1 MSALPDPDPTPTAD
15 DLNAIY
21 EELVEQTRMVQ
32 STRQL
37 LTNLAARRR
46 ETVRLLRGKGQTM
59 QQIANQL
66 GVSKSAIQ
74 QILS

>member
-1 MSALPDPDPTPTAD
+1 MPASSEPQSALD
-15 DLNAIY
+15 DVY
-21 EELVEQTRMVQ
+21 TELTEQTRMVQ

-46 ETVRLLRGKGQTM
+46 ETVRELRGRGQTM
-59 QQIANQL
+59 QQIADRL

>member
-1 MSALPDPDPTPTAD
+1 MSTSPDTAKPDLS
-15 DLNAIY
+15 DLY
-21 EELVEQTRMVQ
+21 TELTEQTRMVQ

-46 ETVRLLRGKGQTM
+46 ETVRELRNRGQTM
-59 QQIANQL
+59 QQIATQL

>member
-1 MSALPDPDPTPTAD
+1 MSASTEPKP
-15 DLNAIY
+15 DLNGLYTDLA
-21 EELVEQTRMVQ
+21 EQTRMVQ

-37 LTNLAARRR
+37 LTTLAARRR
-46 ETVRLLRGKGQTM
+46 ETVRELRKRGQTM
-59 QQIANQL
+59 QQIATEL

>member
-1 MSALPDPDPTPTAD
+1 MTAMPASSEPQSALD
-15 DLNAIY
+15 DIY
-21 EELVEQTRMVQ
+21 TELTEQTRMVQ

-46 ETVRLLRGKGQTM
+46 ETVRELRGRGQTM
-59 QQIANQL
+59 QQIADRL

>member
-1 MSALPDPDPTPTAD
+1 MSTTPDTEAKPDLS
-15 DLNAIY
+15 DLY
-21 EELVEQTRMVQ
+21 TELAEQTRMVQ

-46 ETVRLLRGKGQTM
+46 ETVRELRSRGQTM
-59 QQIANQL
+59 QQIATQL

>member
-1 MSALPDPDPTPTAD
+1 MTAMPASSDPQSALD
-15 DLNAIY
+15 DIY
-21 EELVEQTRMVQ
+21 TELTEQTRMVQ

-46 ETVRLLRGKGQTM
+46 ETVRELRGRGQTM
-59 QQIANQL
+59 QQIADRL

>member
-1 MSALPDPDPTPTAD
+1 MSTTPDTEAKPDLS
-15 DLNAIY
+15 DLY
-21 EELVEQTRMVQ
+21 TELAEQTRMVQ

-46 ETVRLLRGKGQTM
+46 ETVRELRKRGQTM
-59 QQIANQL
+59 QQIATQL

>member
-1 MSALPDPDPTPTAD
+1 MPASSEPQSALD
-15 DLNAIY
+15 DIY
-21 EELVEQTRMVQ
+21 TELTEQTRMVQ

-46 ETVRLLRGKGQTM
+46 ETVRELRGRGQTM
-59 QQIANQL
+59 QQIADRL

>member
-1 MSALPDPDPTPTAD
+1 MPASSDPQSALD
-15 DLNAIY
+15 DIY
-21 EELVEQTRMVQ
+21 TELTEQTRMVQ

-46 ETVRLLRGKGQTM
+46 ETVRELRGRGQTM
-59 QQIANQL
+59 QQIADRL

>member
-1 MSALPDPDPTPTAD
+1 MSATSDTEAKPDLS
-15 DLNAIY
+15 DLY
-21 EELVEQTRMVQ
+21 TELAEQTRMVQ

-46 ETVRLLRGKGQTM
+46 ETVRELRKRGQTM
-59 QQIANQL
+59 QQIATQL

>member
-1 MSALPDPDPTPTAD
+1 MSAVHAQEPEDSLAD
-15 DLNAIY
+15 IY
-21 EELVEQTRMVQ
+21 TELIEQTRMVQ

-46 ETVRLLRGKGQTM
+46 ETVRELRGRGQTM
-59 QQIANQL
+59 QQIADQL

>member
-1 MSALPDPDPTPTAD
+1 MTTATPAD
-15 DLNAIY
+15 AENLSDIY
-21 EELVEQTRMVQ
+21 DELIEQTRMVQ

-37 LTNLAARRR
+37 LTSLAARRR
-46 ETVRLLRGKGQTM
+46 ETVRELRGKGQTM
-59 QQIANQL
+59 QQIADKL

>member
-1 MSALPDPDPTPTAD
+1 MTAAPEQD
-15 DLNAIY
+15 RTDNSLTDLYA
-21 EELVEQTRMVQ
+21 ELVEQTRMVQ

-37 LTNLAARRR
+37 LTALAARRR
-46 ETVRLLRGKGQTM
+46 ETVRELRTQKQTM
-59 QQIANQL
+59 QQIADQL

>member
-1 MSALPDPDPTPTAD
+1 MTAMPASSEPQSALD
-15 DLNAIY
+15 DVY
-21 EELVEQTRMVQ
+21 TELTEQTRMVQ

-46 ETVRLLRGKGQTM
+46 ETVRELRGRGQTM
-59 QQIANQL
+59 QQIADRL

>member
-1 MSALPDPDPTPTAD
+1 MSTAPDTDTKPDLS
-15 DLNAIY
+15 DLY
-21 EELVEQTRMVQ
+21 TELAEQTRMVQ

-37 LTNLAARRR
+37 LTSLAARRR
-46 ETVRLLRGKGQTM
+46 ETVRELRKHGQTM
-59 QQIANQL
+59 QQIATEL

>member
-1 MSALPDPDPTPTAD
+1 MGTTVDTEGD
-15 DLNAIY
+15 DTSLGDLYA
-21 EELVEQTRMVQ
+21 ELVEQTRMVQ

-37 LTNLAARRR
+37 LTSLAARRR
-46 ETVRLLRGKGQTM
+46 ETVRELRSKGETM
-59 QQIANQL
+59 QKIADQL